1 MQKSHLAKFNTDS
14 CLRQFIKFIL
24 DTSLRYLYIN
34 INLKHFCHHLFFHA
48 TNIVD
53 YKVHL
58 DEENRKA
65 SLDNLEKEMSTHC
78 SVLAWRIPG
87 MGEPGGLLSMG
98 LHKSW
103 MRLKRLSSSSRE
115 KQT

>member
-14 CLRQFIKFIL
+14 CLRKFIKFTL
-24 DTSLRYLYIN
+24 DTSLTCLYIN
-34 INLKHFCHHLFFHA
+34 INLKHVCHHLFFHA

-65 SLDNLEKEMSTHC
+65 RLDNLEKEMATHS
-78 SVLAWRIPG
+78 SVLAWRIQG
-87 MGEPGGLLSMG
+87 TGEPGGLLSMG
-98 LHKSW
+98 SH
-103 MRLKRLSSSSRE
+103 RVRHD
-115 KQT
+115 